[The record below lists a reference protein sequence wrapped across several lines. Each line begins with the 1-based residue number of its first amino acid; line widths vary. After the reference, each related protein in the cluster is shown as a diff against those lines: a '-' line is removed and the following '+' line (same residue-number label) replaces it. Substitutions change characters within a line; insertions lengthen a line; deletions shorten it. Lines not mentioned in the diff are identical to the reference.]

1 MSRNKTKAPLGVAG
15 LIAGVVA
22 VAVLLAPGTLSS
34 FVSSKQTQAVSVSTG
49 QAALSITGTGG
60 SNSGVYPGGPAQLIA
75 TRTIANTGDVSL
87 GLVSAFTAT
96 GGLAASVVLT
106 VSVQSGACA
115 ATPPGSWPA
124 DSGRWQGTTA
134 GLSLSVPTT
143 LAAASARTL
152 CIWQSLDASAPN
164 GTQGQTAAVSVTV
177 TGTQTAP

>member
-60 SNSGVYPGGPAQLIA
+60 STSGVYPGGPAQLIA

>member
-1 MSRNKTKAPLGVAG
+1 MSRSKTKAPLGVAG

-60 SNSGVYPGGPAQLIA
+60 STSGVYPGGPAQLIA